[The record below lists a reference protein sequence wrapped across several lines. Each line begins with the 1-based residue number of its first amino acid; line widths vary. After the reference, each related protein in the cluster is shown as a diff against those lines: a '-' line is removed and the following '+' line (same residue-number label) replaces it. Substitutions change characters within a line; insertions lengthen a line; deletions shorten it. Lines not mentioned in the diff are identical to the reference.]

1 MVTGPKTLDFD
12 FPLDG
17 RTAFVTGAAS
27 GIGAAIADAFAAKGV
42 RVAVVDLN
50 EEAAKAKA
58 ELLGNGAIAV
68 ACNVADAASVEAAVG
83 AAKDALGRIDIL
95 VNSAGIVD
103 LAPAEDISLQSWQR
117 TLDINLT
124 GSFLVSQAV
133 GRVMIGQGGAG
144 RIINLASQ
152 AGSVAIDEHI
162 AYCASKFAVIG
173 MTKTLALEWGRYGIT
188 ANTISPTVVLTELGR
203 KAWEGPKGEAMIGQI
218 PAGRFAEPCEI
229 AAAAVFLASDA
240 AGMFNGAD
248 LVIDGGFT
256 IK

>member
-1 MVTGPKTLDFD
+1 MATAPQSLDYD
-12 FPLDG
+12 FPLG
-17 RTAFVTGAAS
+17 GKTAFVTGAAS
-27 GIGAAIADAFAAKGV
+27 GIGAAIAEALVAKGV

-50 EEAAKAKA
+50 EAAAQDKAA
-58 ELLGNGAIAV
+58 ALGAGAVAI
-68 ACNVADAASVEAAVG
+68 ACNVADADSVAAAV
-83 AAKDALGRIDIL
+83 AQAHQALGRIDIL

-103 LAPAEDISLQSWQR
+103 LAPAQTISLKAWQR

-133 GRVMIGQGGAG
+133 GRVMIAQGAG
-144 RIINLASQ
+144 RIVNLASQ
-152 AGSVAIDEHI
+152 AGSIAIDEHI

-173 MTKTLALEWGRYGIT
+173 MTRTLALEWGRHGIT
-188 ANTISPTVVLTELGR
+188 ANTISPTVVLTDLGR
-203 KAWEGPKGEAMIGQI
+203 KAWEGAKGDAMIGQI

-240 AGMFNGAD
+240 AGMINGAD

>member
-1 MVTGPKTLDFD
+1 MATAPQSLDYD
-12 FPLDG
+12 FPLG
-17 RTAFVTGAAS
+17 GKTAFVTGAAS
-27 GIGAAIADAFAAKGV
+27 GIGAAIAEALVAKGV

-50 EEAAKAKA
+50 QAAAQDKAA
-58 ELLGNGAIAV
+58 ALGAGAVAI
-68 ACNVADAASVEAAVG
+68 ACNVADADSVAAAV
-83 AAKDALGRIDIL
+83 AQAHQALGRIDIL

-103 LAPAEDISLQSWQR
+103 LAPAQTISLKAWQR

-133 GRVMIGQGGAG
+133 GRVMIAQGAG
-144 RIINLASQ
+144 RIVNLASQ
-152 AGSVAIDEHI
+152 AGSIAIDEHI

-173 MTKTLALEWGRYGIT
+173 MTRTLALEWGRHGIT
-188 ANTISPTVVLTELGR
+188 ANTISPTVVLTDLGR
-203 KAWEGPKGEAMIGQI
+203 KAWEGAKGDAMIGQI

-240 AGMFNGAD
+240 AGMINGAD

>member
-1 MVTGPKTLDFD
+1 MATAPETLDFD
-12 FPLDG
+12 FPLTSK
-17 RTAFVTGAAS
+17 TAFVTGAAS

-50 EEAAKAKA
+50 EDAARAKA
-58 ELLGNGAIAV
+58 EALGNGAQAF
-68 ACNVADAASVEAAVG
+68 ACNVADAASVVAAVK
-83 AAKDALGRIDIL
+83 AAKQALGRIDIL

-103 LAPAEDISLQSWQR
+103 LAPVEHISLDAWQR

-124 GSFLVSQAV
+124 GSFLVAQAV
-133 GRVMIGQGGAG
+133 GRVMIEQGAG

-152 AGSVAIDEHI
+152 AGSIAIDEHV

-173 MTKTLALEWGRYGIT
+173 MTKTMALEWGKHGIT
-188 ANTISPTVVLTELGR
+188 ANTISPTVVLTDLGR
-203 KAWEGPKGEAMIGQI
+203 KAWAGPKGEAMIGQI
-218 PAGRFAEPCEI
+218 PAGRFAEPAEI

-248 LVIDGGFT
+248 LIIDGGFT